1 MHRKWRSRRG
11 NHEASLEHAAARL
24 AARIG
29 CNCRR
34 LVHMNTKKLTILT
47 VLGIIVIAFFF
58 GMNKYQRGVQESQE
72 QKATQQ
78 DSRLVRMHSPVFGP
92 QNARVTIVEFF
103 DPACEACRAF
113 YRDFQIG
120 QAR

>member
-1 MHRKWRSRRG
+1 
-11 NHEASLEHAAARL
+11 
-24 AARIG
+24 
-29 CNCRR
+29 
-34 LVHMNTKKLTILT
+34 MNTKKLTILT

-78 DSRLVRMHSPVFGP
+78 DSALVRMHSPVFGP

-113 YRDFQIG
+113 YPFTGTSKLVKRGSWFFRIRLSSLISG
-120 QAR
+120 ISAWP